1 MKPFLIWY
9 LYSGLM
15 IFSAQLP
22 AQLSKDSPQS
32 ATAEKP
38 ATLCANMSE
47 TSIPSIPTATM
58 ESVRC
63 GKAPEI
69 GRSFGDPGCNATV
82 ARNGAVHLRG
92 LTLQRAAFKRVRVF
106 LSCCE
111 GPPLG

>member
-32 ATAEKP
+32 ATAEKT

-47 TSIPSIPTATM
+47 TSIPSTITVGRGKKSHL
-58 ESVRC
+58 EKHEQVRFFFRC
-63 GKAPEI
+63 VG
-69 GRSFGDPGCNATV
+69 SFGA
-82 ARNGAVHLRG
+82 
-92 LTLQRAAFKRVRVF
+92 
-106 LSCCE
+106 
-111 GPPLG
+111 